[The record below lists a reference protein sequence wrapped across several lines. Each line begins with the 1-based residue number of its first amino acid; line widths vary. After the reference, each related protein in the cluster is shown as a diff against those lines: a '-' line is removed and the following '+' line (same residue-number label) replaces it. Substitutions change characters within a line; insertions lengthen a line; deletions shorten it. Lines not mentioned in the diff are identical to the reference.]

1 MGILSNRTRSL
12 FGNVPYVIQKR
23 ICKWNKMNNLKN
35 KKILIV
41 DDKDGHIGLCPLR
54 YGIHVDIYELNNI
67 FVNGGSME
75 VPVNIPDTTDYIFAE
90 RSVKGLRERINIE
103 FINTP
108 YEVQIKNYYAVD
120 EFKEYEYVIACRSL
134 SRIENKQYSMDY
146 KINKLKSNVKKD
158 GYIYIEYYVALK
170 DDDFKSYPE
179 NEFLRKDEILK
190 YFPETEWNVFRNEY
204 EIVEDNLTP
213 FNREKKQVV
222 IGYFDARKKPSK
234 PKIVR
239 KKIEK
244 KTIVKNGNVIK
255 VNHNYTI
262 NGCLR

>member
-75 VPVNIPDTTDYIFAE
+75 VPVNIPNTTDYIFAE

-103 FINTP
+103 FINTS

-134 SRIENKQYSMDY
+134 
-146 KINKLKSNVKKD
+146 
-158 GYIYIEYYVALK
+158 YIEYYVALK

-262 NGCLR
+262 NGCVR

>member
-1 MGILSNRTRSL
+1 
-12 FGNVPYVIQKR
+12 
-23 ICKWNKMNNLKN
+23 
-35 KKILIV
+35 
-41 DDKDGHIGLCPLR
+41 
-54 YGIHVDIYELNNI
+54 
-67 FVNGGSME
+67 
-75 VPVNIPDTTDYIFAE
+75 
-90 RSVKGLRERINIE
+90 
-103 FINTP
+103 
-108 YEVQIKNYYAVD
+108 
-120 EFKEYEYVIACRSL
+120 
-134 SRIENKQYSMDY
+134 MDY

-244 KTIVKNGNVIK
+244 KTIVKNGK
-255 VNHNYTI
+255 
-262 NGCLR
+262 CLNFF